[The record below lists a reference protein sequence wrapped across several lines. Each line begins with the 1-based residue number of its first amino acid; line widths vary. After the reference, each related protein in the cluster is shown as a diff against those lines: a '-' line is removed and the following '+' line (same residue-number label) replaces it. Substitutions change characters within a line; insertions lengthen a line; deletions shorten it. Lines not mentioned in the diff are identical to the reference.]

1 VGVGSADG
9 GTNKVA
15 SGVLRD
21 TASGGEP
28 PRPAFS
34 PALAIQR
41 HGSGG
46 VEVDLRAG
54 TGSGPWWVSLQRS
67 FGPVYIE
74 QIGFGVTKAGQ
85 SIAAARVLVDG
96 KVSLLG
102 LLVAVDGL
110 ALGAR
115 WPQAPGDPPPYDP
128 RAWEVGLDGLSV
140 AADTSGVMISGGLR
154 KGPGAAPD
162 YIGMI
167 SIRFDVYA
175 LSAYGG
181 YAVVTDA
188 QGDFTSLFIYGAVNA
203 PIGGVPAF
211 FVTGLAA
218 GVGINRL
225 LLLPS
230 DLGQFGT
237 YPLLQALDQ
246 SGPMAD
252 PDNAL
257 DQLRAYFPAARGAFW
272 FAAGLSFTSFALI
285 EGIAVVGVAVG
296 DGLDIN
302 LLGLARAALP
312 TPEFPLVQIELALLV
327 RFSSREGVL
336 WVQGQ
341 LTDNSFLLTRDCRLT
356 GGFAYV
362 MWFAGD
368 KAGEFVVTLGGY
380 HPSFHRDGYP
390 VVPRL
395 GYVWGVSDILVIK
408 GESYFALTSEAIM
421 AGTRFEAS
429 LSAGPL
435 WAYLRLGADGIVYFD
450 PFHFQ
455 VTAVAEL
462 GAGVTVDIDLGW
474 FGHIRITVS
483 VHLHADVVLEGPQ
496 FRGKATIDLDVT
508 SATISFGDWSDRSTP
523 ALDWPSFLAK
533 YLAPGGAAVLVA
545 TPGRGVLPPSTDG
558 NRKPPTGAPGDPYL
572 VLPEFEL
579 SIATTAAT
587 SAVVAGGAVPL
598 PFGVFLAVGPMQTG
612 QVSSTLTVTVTGG
625 GVDHAG
631 ALQPAVTTG
640 AFPTGVW
647 GPQPQ
652 AEPKPVPTGSTV
664 GAVNGLHLQADAD
677 IPAGTVP
684 IDYYQV
690 EVGVRRQLPFLAE
703 ASVRAER
710 APDVV
715 AAAAL
720 VAGTPG
726 TVSQVLDQART
737 WLTGGAQGAALTR
750 FGAAVYA
757 MARNAPP
764 QLMPLTYGMAVD
776 PAVPPD
782 VPPAVPVPPRE
793 PDDTTAHPLQMEALL
808 LTLPVAAQ
816 PRARLSVGDRG
827 AGLAR
832 VVPATL
838 AEVTSSLDPRLVS
851 RLVMAGAPGGQDQTT
866 VVASGTAADTGRAGS
881 GTELRRAPGAPA
893 WRTARLDD
901 ATAALA
907 GVGTVLLAG
916 EAAVL
921 SAPNALRDVR
931 PQRPALSV
939 AGDLPVRV
947 VAADLGGRVLRDVW
961 VSDGTLLLP
970 PGTDRVVVVGGAGPL
985 SGVAGWH
992 ATTSLLQTGAG
1003 TLIGP
1008 GCTVRSNAVRTL
1020 RAGQPVATGFVPAA
1034 QAVSGWALVTTR
1046 LPAGV
1051 ASIAVVLESGERID
1065 DGRADALDLAL
1076 AGVRRVAGPDGQP
1089 LPPTV
1094 VVAGSRT
1101 VSVFDVEP
1109 DSAIGPA
1116 GGPARGAAGGD
1127 PAVEVTVNAGEHV
1140 HLSGLLGSTG
1150 DAASLV
1156 ALLGERGLAG
1166 AVAPLV
1172 AVPTGSAR
1180 LVWVSQDAAPSADIV
1195 TRR

>member
-1 VGVGSADG
+1 
-9 GTNKVA
+9 
-15 SGVLRD
+15 
-21 TASGGEP
+21 
-28 PRPAFS
+28 
-34 PALAIQR
+34 
-41 HGSGG
+41 
-46 VEVDLRAG
+46 
-54 TGSGPWWVSLQRS
+54 
-67 FGPVYIE
+67 
-74 QIGFGVTKAGQ
+74 
-85 SIAAARVLVDG
+85 
-96 KVSLLG
+96 
-102 LLVAVDGL
+102 
-110 ALGAR
+110 
-115 WPQAPGDPPPYDP
+115 
-128 RAWEVGLDGLSV
+128 
-140 AADTSGVMISGGLR
+140 
-154 KGPGAAPD
+154 
-162 YIGMI
+162 
-167 SIRFDVYA
+167 
-175 LSAYGG
+175 
-181 YAVVTDA
+181 
-188 QGDFTSLFIYGAVNA
+188 
-203 PIGGVPAF
+203 
-211 FVTGLAA
+211 
-218 GVGINRL
+218 
-225 LLLPS
+225 
-230 DLGQFGT
+230 
-237 YPLLQALDQ
+237 
-246 SGPMAD
+246 MAD

-272 FAAGLSFTSFALI
+272 FAAGLSFTSFALV

-336 WVQGQ
+336 WIQGQ

-455 VTAVAEL
+455 VTAFAEL

-558 NRKPPTGAPGDPYL
+558 NRKPPAGAPGDPYL

-587 SAVVAGGAVPL
+587 SAVVAGGAVAL
-598 PFGVFLAVGPMQTG
+598 PYGVFLAVGPMQTG

-631 ALQPAVTTG
+631 ALQPTVTTS

-664 GAVNGLHLQADAD
+664 DAVNGLHLQAGAD

-684 IDYYQV
+684 VDYHQV
-690 EVGVRRQLPFLAE
+690 EVGVRHQLPFLAE
-703 ASVRAER
+703 ATVRAER

-720 VAGTPG
+720 VAGAPG
-726 TVSQVLDQART
+726 TVATVLDQART

-757 MARNAPP
+757 TARNAPP
-764 QLMPLTYGMAVD
+764 RLAPLTYGMAVD
-776 PAVPPD
+776 PPAPPD
-782 VPPAVPVPPRE
+782 VPPADPVPPRE
-793 PDDTTAHPLQMEALL
+793 PDDTTAHPLQLEALL
-808 LTLPVAAQ
+808 LTLPVAVQ
-816 PRARLSVGDRG
+816 PRVRLSVGDRG
-827 AGLAR
+827 AGLVR

-851 RLVMAGAPGGQDQTT
+851 RLVMAGAPGGQEQTT
-866 VVASGTAADTGRAGS
+866 VVASGTAPDTGRAGS

-907 GVGTVLLAG
+907 DTGTVLLAG

-931 PQRPALSV
+931 PQRPALAVS
-939 AGDLPVRV
+939 GDLPVRV
-947 VAADLGGRVLRDVW
+947 VVADLGGRVLRDVW
-961 VSDGTLLLP
+961 ASDGTLLLP
-970 PGTDRVVVVGGAGPL
+970 PGTDRVGVVGGAGPL

-992 ATTSLLQTGAG
+992 ATTSLLQTGTG

-1008 GCTVRSNAVRTL
+1008 GCTVRTNAVRTL

-1046 LPAGV
+1046 LPVGV
-1051 ASIAVVLESGERID
+1051 ASIAVVLESGERVE

-1109 DSAIGPA
+1109 DSVTGP
-1116 GGPARGAAGGD
+1116 AGGD
-1127 PAVEVTVNAGEHV
+1127 PAVEVSVNAGENV
-1140 HLSGLLGSTG
+1140 HLSGVLGSTG

-1156 ALLGERGLAG
+1156 ALLGERGLAA

-1172 AVPTGSAR
+1172 AVPAGSAR
-1180 LVWVSQDAAPSADIV
+1180 LTWVSQDAAPAADII